1 MSQLVERLLATEVK
15 LANHSRLAEP
25 GRALR
30 AIIFLSSCNAKAQD
44 RLRLTRGGNQA
55 QCLRRPGSCVGIGQI
70 AGAGHRSTENRSLT
84 GRSGCAEEE
93 GVLVM
98 ARRRFVGLLGFT
110 LALAGPSSWLPA
122 AAADI
127 DGSRDHPMVS
137 RYAGAEIIA
146 YGEAAFDSYPLLV
159 RKALNYGGID
169 KNREST
175 QAIEGKV
182 TRIGY
187 RAPTGRSTLEV
198 YRNYEAELKKAGFET
213 IFACTNADCG
223 GRNFNHAVTDEGI
236 FSELYGDQRYLASRL
251 KRANGDVYGA
261 LYVALGSTRGGPPDT
276 PFVKLDLIETRPMQ
290 TGMVTV
296 DAAAMEKGLSA
307 EGRIALYNIYFD
319 TDAASLK
326 PESKSALEEIAKL
339 MQARPQLALLV
350 VGHTDSVGD
359 LKYNVDLSERR
370 ARAVVQ
376 ALTGQ
381 HGVAAT
387 RLSAA
392 GVGMY
397 SPVASNKSEAGRAR
411 NRRVELVER

>member
-1 MSQLVERLLATEVK
+1 
-15 LANHSRLAEP
+15 
-25 GRALR
+25 
-30 AIIFLSSCNAKAQD
+30 
-44 RLRLTRGGNQA
+44 
-55 QCLRRPGSCVGIGQI
+55 
-70 AGAGHRSTENRSLT
+70 
-84 GRSGCAEEE
+84 
-93 GVLVM
+93 M
-98 ARRRFVGLLGFT
+98 ARRRFVDRLGFL
-110 LALAGPSSWLPA
+110 LALASLSAWLPT

-127 DGSRDHPMVS
+127 AGSRDHPMVS

-146 YGEAAFDSYPLLV
+146 YGETAFDSYPLLV
-159 RKALNYGGID
+159 RKALQYGGID

-175 QAIEGKV
+175 QAVEGKI

-198 YRNYEAELKKAGFET
+198 YRNYESELAKAGFET
-213 IFACTNADCG
+213 IFACTNMDCG
-223 GRNFNHAVTDEGI
+223 GRNFNHAVTDDDVLR
-236 FSELYGDQRYLASRL
+236 ELYGDQRYLASRL
-251 KRANGDVYGA
+251 KRAAGDVYAA
-261 LYVALGSTRGGPPDT
+261 LYVALGSLRGGPLDT

-319 TDAASLK
+319 TDAATLK
-326 PESKSALEEIAKL
+326 AESKPALDEIAKL
-339 MQARPQLALLV
+339 LQARPQLRLLV
-350 VGHTDSVGD
+350 VGHTDNVGD
-359 LKYNVDLSERR
+359 LKYNVNLSERR

-381 HGVAAT
+381 YGVAAA

-397 SPVASNKSEAGRAR
+397 SPVASNKSEAGRAK
-411 NRRVELVER
+411 NRRVELVEQ